1 MELNDNRPTDAE
13 AWAYLFKHGDHIT
26 ETTHKLPKKIQNAIA
41 EVLQG
46 NWDAEVVDRINIHDF
61 GLIWSDKHY
70 KKLATK
76 LRNGPAA
83 EAFNIEIL
91 NTLKTYRLEGYWDVL
106 LEDAADWLRVVFKK
120 SMPRVLTK
128 ELFAITMCGGVSNLD
143 YLSKLCNLF
152 WVGGETHKAG
162 IRKEEFLSHLSITE
176 YSEAY
181 NIMRTSPWDP
191 RWNFPGIV
199 REIREFAEPAKK
211 VMVHVAFWYNPELK
225 EPHSRESN
233 KKPVHHH
240 LKQHFRKSFP
250 QNSNKDADK
259 AWKSKAIALQQVV
272 VDFTMENGKILRGPY
287 MVATSR
293 FNQAPEEYNER
304 FRKDTFWDRLA
315 LRIRDKMPEIPFQ
328 HPDLLPYNSTGNNI
342 YHSDYR
348 RALGITSPARPE
360 GDVSPIADLATRDP
374 VAPEIEDLIGQKYP
388 SCDEELSDPGLRA
401 STSAENRQT
410 TSVSTYTNH
419 LGLGKDN
426 QWEFNEEDET
436 VDLDTNYSDTSSHPP
451 PSRSSSLR
459 KRKTPSGFTPRDSH
473 RHKLARLK
481 LQHTAVVGETA
492 TGPSASTSGGQK
504 SPIGPISPPQRPK
517 MDTNLPEDRESI
529 RLPSQPPPLTAP
541 RAPMFSEA
549 PEEIPPRT
557 AEIPRAEPA
566 PSEGRQMPPPGVAA
580 PTANIGEPVHSAS
593 LSAPARTIEISQAGP
608 ALSNEVKQAVEIMLD
623 EFADKLNRDEQVVAM
638 EDQVATMGEQISD
651 MTGQIEDTIERV
663 NAIDEQVA
671 ADKLNM
677 EKQAAANK
685 LNMEKQALASKLDIN
700 EQVTAIKK
708 QVHAEKLHMKEQ
720 VAAMKGQIDAMKK
733 QVEADNTKEQI
744 AIIKKQVDADKLDTE
759 EQVAAMTMQV
769 DADKLDME
777 EQVAAMKDQVN
788 VMKNQFDV
796 DKLAMN
802 EQVATLQNQVG
813 AIKEKGDTEKLDM
826 KETVDAM
833 KEQVATIEGQVK
845 ADKLNMNKQVDA
857 MKEQVESNKFN
868 MENEFNVERL
878 YINEQVAA
886 MKEQVETDKF
896 NMEKQFDAE
905 RIYMKE
911 QVDAMK
917 DQVDAMKEQFAS
929 IKPTKISQAEQPSK
943 IVLDAIDIVNDF
955 LDELNI
961 EDQIVTV
968 NAVLRENIAL
978 VFLRLSTGVRKAWLY
993 DKIGVNRDE

>member
-1 MELNDNRPTDAE
+1 
-13 AWAYLFKHGDHIT
+13 
-26 ETTHKLPKKIQNAIA
+26 
-41 EVLQG
+41 
-46 NWDAEVVDRINIHDF
+46 
-61 GLIWSDKHY
+61 
-70 KKLATK
+70 
-76 LRNGPAA
+76 
-83 EAFNIEIL
+83 
-91 NTLKTYRLEGYWDVL
+91 
-106 LEDAADWLRVVFKK
+106 
-120 SMPRVLTK
+120 MPRVLTK
-128 ELFAITMCGGVSNLD
+128 ELYAITMCSGVPNLD

-152 WVGGETHKAG
+152 WVGGEAHKAST
-162 IRKEEFLSHLSITE
+162 RKEEFLSHLSFTE

-181 NIMRTSPWDP
+181 NIMTTRPWDP

-199 REIREFAEPAKK
+199 REIREFASPAKK

-225 EPHSRESN
+225 EPHARESD

-451 PSRSSSLR
+451 PSRSSSFR

-481 LQHTAVVGETA
+481 LQHTAVVSETA

-593 LSAPARTIEISQAGP
+593 QSAPARTIEISQAGP

-720 VAAMKGQIDAMKK
+720 VAAMEGQIDAMKK
-733 QVEADNTKEQI
+733 QVEVDNTKEQI

-769 DADKLDME
+769 DTDKLDME

-857 MKEQVESNKFN
+857 MKEQVDAMKEQVESNKFN

-878 YINEQVAA
+878 YINEQVAAMNEQVKADKPNMENQFNAERLYMNEQVAAMKEQVESNKFNMENEFNVERLYINEQVAAMNEQVKADKPNMENQFNAERLYMNEQVAA

-917 DQVDAMKEQFAS
+917 DQVDAMKVQFAS

-978 VFLRLSTGVRKAWLY
+978 VFLRLSAGVRKAWLY